1 MNAVGNKSRNKQEPR
16 KFAEQGWG
24 LDGGRVPG
32 LKDDNEGVF
41 SGSEGH

>member
-1 MNAVGNKSRNKQEPR
+1 MNAVGNKSRNKQETR